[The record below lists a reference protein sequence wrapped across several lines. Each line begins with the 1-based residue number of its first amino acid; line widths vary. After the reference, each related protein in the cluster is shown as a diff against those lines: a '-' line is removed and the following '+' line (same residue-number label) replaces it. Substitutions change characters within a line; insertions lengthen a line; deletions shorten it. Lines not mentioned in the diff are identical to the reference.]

1 MPLTC
6 IVVNCGSRA
15 DRDTVSFF
23 AVPKALNFRHAT
35 HLNELSAR
43 RRQQWINAIKREDLT
58 ESKLKYEKVCNK
70 HFMQGKSIS
79 FSYRDHHNHNVT

>member
-15 DRDTVSFF
+15 DRDRVSFF
-23 AVPKALNFRHAT
+23 AVPKALNFPHAI

-43 RRQQWINAIKREDLT
+43 RRQQWINAIRREDLT
-58 ESKLKYEKVCNK
+58 ESKLRYEKVCSK
-70 HFMQGKSIS
+70 HFLQSKSTS
-79 FSYRDHHNHNVT
+79 FS